1 MARKQSITRTIIEN
15 KVIFICLDEKEE
27 KVITITVTING
38 NYTDKKLVKMAK
50 EKVTNHVVRV
60 KEIIRDAQTY
70 NMDLDTFVEHATNV
84 TNVTNNNEVKN
95 ESEEV

>member
-15 KVIFICLDEKEE
+15 KIIFICLDEKEE
-27 KVITITVTING
+27 KVIPITVTING

-84 TNVTNNNEVKN
+84 TNNNEVKN

>member
-27 KVITITVTING
+27 KVILITVTING

-84 TNVTNNNEVKN
+84 TNNNEVKN

>member
-27 KVITITVTING
+27 KVINTTVTING

-60 KEIIRDAQTY
+60 KEIIRDVQTY

-84 TNVTNNNEVKN
+84 TNNNEVKN